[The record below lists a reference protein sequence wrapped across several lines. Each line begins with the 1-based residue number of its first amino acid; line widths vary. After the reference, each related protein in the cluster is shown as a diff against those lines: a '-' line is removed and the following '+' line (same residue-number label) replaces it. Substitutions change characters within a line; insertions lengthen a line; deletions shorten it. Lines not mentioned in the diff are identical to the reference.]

1 MSDFILGLLSDVMF
15 KCPLSRFYHNSR
27 PNMHPQHKNN
37 VAVSLRT
44 AYGFVVTAKEP
55 VLPFMFG

>member
-1 MSDFILGLLSDVMF
+1 MPAIAFLSQF
-15 KCPLSRFYHNSR
+15 P
-27 PNMHPQHKNN
+27 PQPMHPQHKNN

>member
-1 MSDFILGLLSDVMF
+1 MF